1 MMTSRI
7 TMYHLEDAV
16 RRINGELVGYTTDNP
31 NDLPPEKRVGC
42 CYLQGAYG
50 GWTLER
56 IVNESGGCSHVFGCG
71 FVSKRDL
78 YNRMHAMLDGIEAY
92 RVEDKRRRE
101 KAIEDKRARLDALLN
116 RERDEA

>member
-16 RRINGELVGYTTDNP
+16 RRINGELVGYTTANP

-71 FVSKRDL
+71 YVSKRDL
-78 YNRMHAMLDGIEAY
+78 YNRMHAMLDGMKAWREADAK
-92 RVEDKRRRE
+92 RHEDAKSARE
-101 KAIEDKRARLDALLN
+101 RMDAFLN
-116 RERDEA
+116 REREDA